1 MSSESNFSFTTKVD
15 GDLFTVR
22 GDTFAE
28 FLSHVNEASGSFA
41 MSNLLNVLNQ
51 EARVTTEQAVAVV
64 TQAFPATQ
72 VISDSHNAPVAPPV
86 QTFAPAPAFAPVP
99 PPQAAAPAAPPQG
112 VKTCA
117 HGPMKLQP
125 AGISKK
131 TGNPYNAFWACQ
143 WPERS
148 EQCKAVSA

>member
-28 FLSHVNEASGSFA
+28 FTSHVSEASGSFA
-41 MSNLLNVLNQ
+41 MSNLLNILNQ
-51 EARVTTEQAVAVV
+51 EAHVSTEQAVATV

-72 VISDSHNAPVAPPV
+72 VISDSYNAPVTPPV
-86 QTFAPAPAFAPVP
+86 QTFAPVP

-143 WPERS
+143 WPERA
-148 EQCKAVSA
+148 EQCKAISA

>member
-1 MSSESNFSFTTKVD
+1 MSSESNFSFTTKID

-28 FLSHVNEASGSFA
+28 FVSNVSEASGSFA
-41 MSNLLNVLNQ
+41 MANLLNVLNK
-51 EARVTTEQAVAVV
+51 ESVINTEQAVANVV
-64 TQAFPATQ
+64 QQFPAAT
-72 VISDSHNAPVAPPV
+72 VVSDTGLPP
-86 QTFAPAPAFAPVP
+86 QAPAQTFAPVP
-99 PPQAAAPAAPPQG
+99 PPQAAAPAAPTG
-112 VKTCA
+112 EKTCA

-143 WPERS
+143 WPDRAT
-148 EQCKAVSA
+148 QCKAVSA